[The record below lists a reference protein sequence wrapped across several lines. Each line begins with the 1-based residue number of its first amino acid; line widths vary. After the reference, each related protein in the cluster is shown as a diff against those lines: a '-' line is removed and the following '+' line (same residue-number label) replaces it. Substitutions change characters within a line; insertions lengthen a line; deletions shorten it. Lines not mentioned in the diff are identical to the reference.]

1 MSMPSQSWK
10 EFVGGIKLAI
20 IRGEERKMIHPKYLL
35 YFFTLSLPVSFFP
48 FRLSPFVWECH
59 ASLDTMPSTQGS

>member
-10 EFVGGIKLAI
+10 EFVGGIKLAV

-35 YFFTLSLPVSFFP
+35 YLFILSLPDS
-48 FRLSPFVWECH
+48 LSPFVWDCH